1 MPLLDWSY
9 CSPNVLELPQSGAK
23 PSMWNIPK
31 NMGSKSFQNTINSKC
46 CALSMVSWDARHP
59 HSYALMAFKLPG
71 YVLPLPHT
79 ICPALMHTVP
89 IQFNLAR
96 IMHID
101 SKILIELL
109 QLQPFC
115 WIYPITNF
123 SQRYIF
129 SRVAQA
135 NTFIVLNVG
144 GHGLCFKGAILWC
157 RPGMFHHTFQVP
169 CEIVK
174 WFWKMHGRSMVI
186 HSWCFV
192 EKSHYW

>member
-1 MPLLDWSY
+1 MSAPKWRSTFNLDAIARLELLQS
-9 CSPNVLELPQSGAK
+9 CPNVLELPQSCAK
-23 PSMWNIPK
+23 PSMWSIPK
-31 NMGSKSFQNTINSKC
+31 NMGTKSFQNTINSKY
-46 CALSMVSWDARHP
+46 CALSMVSWDARPP

-115 WIYPITNF
+115 WIYPIANF

-129 SRVAQA
+129 NRVAQA
-135 NTFIVLNVG
+135 NTFIVCMWEDMDCVIK
-144 GHGLCFKGAILWC
+144 GLFCGAALACFIILFKC
-157 RPGMFHHTFQVP
+157 PA
-169 CEIVK
+169 K
-174 WFWKMHGRSMVI
+174 
-186 HSWCFV
+186 
-192 EKSHYW
+192 